1 MLHTENNI
9 RGLYEELKNG
19 YIEMGGIN
27 LEESEAGLI
36 ADNEALDAGE
46 ENLTECEEDLDC
58 KTR

>member
-1 MLHTENNI
+1 MLHTENNN
-9 RGLYEELKNG
+9 RDLYEELKKG

-36 ADNEALDAGE
+36 ADNEALSLGE